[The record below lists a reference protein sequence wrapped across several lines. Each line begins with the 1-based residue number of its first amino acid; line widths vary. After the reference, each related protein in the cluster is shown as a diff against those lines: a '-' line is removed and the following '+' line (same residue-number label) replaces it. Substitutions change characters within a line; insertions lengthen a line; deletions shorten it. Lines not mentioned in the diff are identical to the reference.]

1 MNDMND
7 YMFINDNNN
16 VCINIYI
23 HESPLS
29 LLENYIYVRSL
40 YLLDVWIYIVHTNT
54 YTFTSNHIYKHIVH
68 ATYLYCYS
76 HTSSLALMLHLPR
89 SRCDLT
95 SSTLPSCAASLSS
108 LVSTLLVLV
117 RDKAYSCILH
127 AMQIVVD

>member
-1 MNDMND
+1 M
-7 YMFINDNNN
+7 YEYILFITYC
-16 VCINIYI
+16 VYIYI
-23 HESPLS
+23 YRNIFRYLYVYM
-29 LLENYIYVRSL
+29 YIL
-40 YLLDVWIYIVHTNT
+40 YMHLHTNT

-76 HTSSLALMLHLPR
+76 HTSSLALMLHLPLR
-89 SRCDLT
+89 SCDLT
-95 SSTLPSCAASLSS
+95 SSTLPSSAASLSS